1 MIQQSRLLLESHIQ
15 KRIEQVSNV
24 TSKYEMLVEGLLVDN
39 KLNKVYGITAKCL
52 KTGMKEEFHAD
63 LVVDASGF
71 GSKSIDWLQEYNFKY
86 KKRK

>member
-39 KLNKVYGITAKCL
+39 KLNKVYGITAKC
-52 KTGMKEEFHAD
+52 
-63 LVVDASGF
+63 
-71 GSKSIDWLQEYNFKY
+71 
-86 KKRK
+86 